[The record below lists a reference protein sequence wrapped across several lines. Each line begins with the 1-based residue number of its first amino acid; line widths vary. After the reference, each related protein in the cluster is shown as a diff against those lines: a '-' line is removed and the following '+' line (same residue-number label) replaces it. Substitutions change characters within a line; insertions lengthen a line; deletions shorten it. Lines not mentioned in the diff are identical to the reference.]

1 MRVLGIDA
9 GAGGAL
15 ALLDTDRNTLDV
27 RDMPVVLV
35 NRKAQVN
42 ENFLA
47 EEIRMMSPDKA
58 VLERVHAMPKQG
70 VSSTFSF
77 GLSYG
82 VVRGVLAGLEVPFV
96 LIEPREWKRVFRLG
110 ADKGLAR
117 QMASRMRPQDAAMFA
132 RVKDHGRAEA
142 TLLALFGAGQASLHF
157 VLDSPE
163 NPAPI

>member
-35 NRKAQVN
+35 NRRAQVN
-42 ENFLA
+42 ENLLA
-47 EEIRMMSPDKA
+47 EDIRMMSPDRA
-58 VLERVHAMPKQG
+58 ILERVHAMPKQG
-70 VSSTFSF
+70 VTSTFSF

-82 VVRGVLAGLEVPFV
+82 VVRGVLAGLEVPFT
-96 LIEPREWKRVFRLG
+96 LIEPREWKRVFHLG
-110 ADKGLAR
+110 ADKGQAR
-117 QMASRMRPQDAAMFA
+117 QIAARLYPQTAAMFA

-142 TLLALFGAGQASLHF
+142 ALLALSVTFIPSLQF
-157 VLDSPE
+157 VLDRPE